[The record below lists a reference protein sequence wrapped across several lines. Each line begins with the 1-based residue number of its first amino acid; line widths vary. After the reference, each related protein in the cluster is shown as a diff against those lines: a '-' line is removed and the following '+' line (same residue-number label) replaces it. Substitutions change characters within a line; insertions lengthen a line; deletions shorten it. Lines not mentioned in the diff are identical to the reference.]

1 MHGSSVRLSGLI
13 ICKTTE
19 VVSGEWLGWSCRVQ
33 LFEDAGISILPP
45 GFRVSS
51 GCATGRSTRP
61 PRPQRARGRGHLN
74 LIGFR
79 VRSGPSIRFQDN
91 APAATD
97 SDVRLSATCTDW
109 LLGFAEAGALAKFFC
124 PGTVAPATLARVYV
138 SYMEKNPT
146 LLDAPRGS
154 AALLALVD
162 AYPCPAK

>member
-1 MHGSSVRLSGLI
+1 MLAPILALAMMQQSPTIDRHLGSYI
-13 ICKTTE
+13 FHAC
-19 VVSGEWLGWSCRVQ
+19 Q
-33 LFEDAGISILPP
+33 A
-45 GFRVSS
+45 
-51 GCATGRSTRP
+51 
-61 PRPQRARGRGHLN
+61 
-74 LIGFR
+74 
-79 VRSGPSIRFQDN
+79 SIRFQDN
-91 APAATD
+91 PPAATD